1 MDKYKQLQQRE
12 SDFMTGRPV
21 DEGRKRRKVR
31 KLNEFTKSNNDDSSC
46 RNSNYTSSSLRKQPQ
61 PYGKIGEGS
70 RSRLLPTGLHSQTND
85 SLYKTSA
92 TSPRLP
98 PQRPVDKKKAVNWR
112 LACFMANEYLTH
124 GTLLGRPWPPQDS
137 NPKCGHENKYKSKP
151 KSAALDKDDDEMR
164 REKERVYHTLTDFL
178 RAGDVQLPG
187 IVNPSQLASWVGLNE

>member
-12 SDFMTGRPV
+12 SDFMRGRPV
-21 DEGRKRRKVR
+21 DEGRK
-31 KLNEFTKSNNDDSSC
+31 

-85 SLYKTSA
+85 GLYKTSG

-151 KSAALDKDDDEMR
+151 KSAALDK
-164 REKERVYHTLTDFL
+164 YHTLTDFL
-178 RAGDVQLPG
+178 RAGDVHLPG